1 MSTVASRI
9 PEVFQY
15 ASTSGTTI
23 VIDFSDLTDHTPRA
37 SALSRS
43 PRCGAAIRKSSEP
56 VYIRISVVVARLESL
71 GPGSDSTQAVIL
83 MFFEEVN

>member
-23 VIDFSDLTDHTPRA
+23 VIDFSDLTDHTRA
-37 SALSRS
+37 PALSRS

-56 VYIRISVVVARLESL
+56 VHIRISVVVARLESL

-83 MFFEEVN
+83 MFFDEVN